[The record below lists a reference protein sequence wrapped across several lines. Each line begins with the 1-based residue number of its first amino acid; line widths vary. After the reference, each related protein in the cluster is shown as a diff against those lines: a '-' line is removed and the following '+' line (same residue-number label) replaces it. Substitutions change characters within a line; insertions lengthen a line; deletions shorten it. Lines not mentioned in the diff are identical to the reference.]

1 MKKNRWETI
10 IPDTE
15 RARNEEIATQV
26 FTDLFGA
33 TNWKELVLAGQDARG
48 VFADEAIYQGMRQSY
63 GTNSEQQR
71 DTQRQIDVNNIITES
86 LTRLVEDFQADKIN
100 SEELSAK
107 VSTLMN
113 FVNDGLITGQERLE
127 NTLSLGDYSNLGA
140 ALTDAGRQRNDQMDI
155 FNENLAIAQE
165 NRDQVNELIG
175 RWDDFKVWYDET
187 YKQLYEQYKAIDFIG
202 DTVAKWYESDSDE
215 GGRDPDAGV
224 WTDKPAQEST
234 HNTGYISTDAAQP
247 YADGLERGSVG
258 GMTPTQKFRAIQA
271 LGLKKLD
278 PDEFPAI
285 LHLGEGVINP
295 KQQSTILGN
304 MRQALAL
311 GGAGTGAVIQ
321 MSFGDITLPS
331 VTNGQDFAES
341 LAAQFQPAMN
351 QVFQKIFRR

>member
-33 TNWKELVLAGQDARG
+33 TNWKELVLAGQDANG

-71 DTQRQIDVNNIITES
+71 DTQRQIDINNIITES

-140 ALTDAGRQRNDQMDI
+140 ALTDASRQRNDQMDI

-187 YKQLYEQYKAIDFIG
+187 YKQLYEQYKLLTLLVILLLNGVMIM
-202 DTVAKWYESDSDE
+202 TMMMVLNMVAF
-215 GGRDPDAGV
+215 GRENLETPMIIVAMQVIMMLVIMLMV
-224 WTDKPAQEST
+224 WKKDRLEAFRLQSVLKLSRLLVSRNLTQTSSQLF
-234 HNTGYISTDAAQP
+234 YI
-247 YADGLERGSVG
+247 LV
-258 GMTPTQKFRAIQA
+258 K
-271 LGLKKLD
+271 
-278 PDEFPAI
+278 
-285 LHLGEGVINP
+285 V
-295 KQQSTILGN
+295 
-304 MRQALAL
+304 
-311 GGAGTGAVIQ
+311 
-321 MSFGDITLPS
+321 
-331 VTNGQDFAES
+331 
-341 LAAQFQPAMN
+341 
-351 QVFQKIFRR
+351 

>member
-33 TNWKELVLAGQDARG
+33 TNWKELVLAGQDANG

-71 DTQRQIDVNNIITES
+71 DTQRQIDINNIITES

-140 ALTDAGRQRNDQMDI
+140 ALTDASRQRNDQMDI

-202 DTVAKWYESDSDE
+202 DTVAKWYEDDDDDDDDGNYSWSGPSSHWDEDHYHAGDGYYDSSSGE
-215 GGRDPDAGV
+215 YHY
-224 WTDKPAQEST
+224 S
-234 HNTGYISTDAAQP
+234 
-247 YADGLERGSVG
+247 DGLEKGSVG
-258 GMTPTQKFRAIQA
+258 GMTPSDKFKAIQA

-295 KQQSTILGN
+295 KQQSTMLGN

-341 LAAQFQPAMN
+341 LATQFQPAMN
-351 QVFQKIFRR
+351 QVF

>member
-1 MKKNRWETI
+1 M
-10 IPDTE
+10 
-15 RARNEEIATQV
+15 ARDEEIASQ
-26 FTDLFGA
+26 FFMDMFGVS
-33 TNWKELVLAGQDARG
+33 NWKELVLAGKNANG
-48 VFADEAIYQGMRQSY
+48 IYADEAIYQGTRAGYES
-63 GTNSEQQR
+63 NSKEIR
-71 DTQRQIDVNNIITES
+71 DTQRQIDINNLITDQ
-86 LTRLVEDFQADKIN
+86 LTRLVEDFQADKIT
-100 SEELSAK
+100 SEQMSAK
-107 VSTLMN
+107 ISTLMN
-113 FVNDGLITGQERLE
+113 LVSDGVITGQERLE

-155 FNENLAIAQE
+155 FRENLKTAQN
-165 NRDQVNELIG
+165 NRDQVNEIIG
-175 RWDDFKVWYDET
+175 NWADFRDWYTET
-187 YKQLYEQYKAIDFIG
+187 REQLYEQYKLIDFIG
-202 DTVAKWYESDSDE
+202 DTVQKWYESDSDE

-224 WTDKPAQEST
+224 WTDKESGRS
-234 HNTGYISTDAAQP
+234 HNTEVYHTDADQP
-247 YADGLERGSVG
+247 YFADGLEKGSVG
-258 GMTPTQKFRAIQA
+258 GMTPSDKFKAIQA

-295 KQQSTILGN
+295 KQQSTMLGN

-351 QVFQKIFRR
+351 QVFSKIFRR